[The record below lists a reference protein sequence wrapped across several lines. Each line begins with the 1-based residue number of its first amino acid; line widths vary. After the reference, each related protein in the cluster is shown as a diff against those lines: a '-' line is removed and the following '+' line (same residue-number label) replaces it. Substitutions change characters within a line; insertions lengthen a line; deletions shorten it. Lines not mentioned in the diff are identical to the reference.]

1 METYTYLVNTVKE
14 IPLEQLRKELIILE
28 EEYSD
33 EELITI
39 IQIKPE
45 QKGALIITPNKD
57 FVAALHRNKDFV
69 LTLQT

>member
-1 METYTYLVNTVKE
+1 METYTYLVKPVKE
-14 IPLEQLRKELIILE
+14 IPLEQLRKELIIIE

-45 QKGALIITPNKD
+45 QKEALIITPNKN
-57 FVAALHRNKDFV
+57 FVAALHRNKNFV
-69 LTLQT
+69 LTLQA